1 MGRRAGPGRVGAE
14 ALGVKTLIVSPYPP
28 ARDGLANYAVQ
39 LAKSLRAQGNRV
51 SVVSPYPS
59 GAEHNADFS
68 SLSGMLKVVGLSRRA
83 DRTLVQFHPLF
94 FLTGRTRASLLRQ
107 MLSLALLFRF
117 GRDVRVY
124 VHEADYEAGR
134 KAGRRYALGRW
145 VWQQADGI
153 VVHTQRERAQIVEAF
168 RLDPSKV
175 EVVEHGAGFVPRA
188 QDGRAAARRSLGVPD
203 DAFVFLC
210 IGFIQP
216 HKGFDRALR
225 GFARLGDSPRLR
237 LDIVGSVRV
246 PTPEHD
252 AYLAL
257 LHRLARGHP
266 GIHLHES
273 YVNDVLFDQWI
284 LGCDVV
290 VLPYRQIWSSS
301 VVERAALYGRPAII
315 TPVGGLPDQARPDT
329 VVVRNEEEMVVAMA
343 GLAGVPAPQATPE
356 PQHPGD
362 PHDEM
367 QRLVSAR
374 GAALRHWYEPLAG
387 WSTRQGLSTAQ
398 IPALSL
404 PLPPRAITPKAIV
417 LRTVHRL
424 TRWELWPIV
433 DHVNQLRFA
442 ILREQNGS
450 DELGEDRAARLRG
463 GEDPDSQTV
472 SDVGL

>member
-1 MGRRAGPGRVGAE
+1 M
-14 ALGVKTLIVSPYPP
+14 KTLIVSPYPP

-39 LAKSLRAQGNRV
+39 LAKSLRAQGDRV
-51 SVVSPYPS
+51 TVISPYPS
-59 GAEHNADFS
+59 GAEHHADFG
-68 SLSGMLKVVGLSRRA
+68 SLGGMLKIVGLSRRA

-94 FLTGRTRASLLRQ
+94 FLPGRTRVALLRQ
-107 MLSLALLFRF
+107 MLSLALLFRL

-134 KAGRRYALGRW
+134 KSGRRFALWRW
-145 VWQQADGI
+145 VWQQADRI
-153 VVHTQRERAQIVEAF
+153 LVHTQRERDQIVDAF
-168 RLDPSKV
+168 RLDPGTV
-175 EVVEHGAGFVPRA
+175 DVVEHGAGFMPRA
-188 QDGRAAARRSLGVPD
+188 QDGRAAARRSLHVPE

-216 HKGFDRALR
+216 HKGFDRAMR
-225 GFARLGDSPRLR
+225 AFAMLGDSPKLR

-246 PTPEHD
+246 STPEHD

-257 LHRLARGHP
+257 LRRLVAVNP
-266 GIHLHES
+266 GIHLHDG

-284 LGCDVV
+284 LACDAV

-329 VVVRNEEEMVVAMA
+329 IVVRNEDEIVAAMA
-343 GLAGVPAPQATPE
+343 GLAGVRAPQPRREVEDAGD
-356 PQHPGD
+356 QHE
-362 PHDEM
+362 HM
-367 QRLVSAR
+367 QRLVRTR
-374 GAALRHWYEPLAG
+374 GDALRHWYEPLAG
-387 WSTRQGLSTAQ
+387 WSAPAGRSTVQ

-424 TRWELWPIV
+424 TRWELWPII
-433 DHVNQLRFA
+433 DHVNQLRWA
-442 ILREQNGS
+442 VLREQNES
-450 DELGEDRAARLRG
+450 DAAGGNGTARLRG
-463 GEDPDSQTV
+463 RQDPDSETV
-472 SDVGL
+472 ADVGP